1 MRPPDQVKRNRNL
14 EYQPLANSVSQRV
27 LDSQKQPIDLS
38 NCIIVNGKIYTNP
51 IPIGKGGSSQVFRVN
66 EYVKFCSK
74 TYYFSVKVTI

>member
-27 LDSQKQPIDLS
+27 LHSQKQPIDLS

-66 EYVKFCSK
+66 EYARFALSVKF
-74 TYYFSVKVTI
+74 TI

>member
-51 IPIGKGGSSQVFRVN
+51 IPIGKGGSSQVFRV
-66 EYVKFCSK
+66 SK
-74 TYYFSVKVTI
+74 